1 MSKRALLA
9 IIGGG
14 NMARAIILGA
24 LEAKLLAAF
33 EVAVCE
39 PDAGKRATL
48 AKWGVQV
55 FARHDEALGVLAN
68 ADPTGGGR
76 GTGPWGER
84 GGQVL
89 LAVKPQVLEEVAGQ
103 IRGSLRRTGYD
114 GGEGAAR
121 VLISILAGTPTA
133 KIRGLLGEDVPVV
146 RVMPNTPAS
155 LRKGM
160 SALAAAEGVAAEDAQ
175 FAYDLFA
182 TLGEVVKIPESLMD
196 AFTALAGSGP
206 AYVFYLAEAM
216 IAAAQDVG
224 FDRVTAD
231 RVVRQTV
238 LGAAML
244 LQNASGGPRGV
255 EPPEALRAAVTSK
268 GGTTEAAVR
277 VLEERGVMDA
287 VRAAIAAGR
296 DRGVELGR

>member
-39 PDAGKRATL
+39 PDAAKRNQL
-48 AKWGVQV
+48 ARWGVLT
-55 FARHDEALGVLAN
+55 FARHDEALAVLAN
-68 ADPTGGGR
+68 ADPTHGGR
-76 GTGPWGER
+76 GEGPWGER

-89 LAVKPQVLEEVAGQ
+89 LAVKPQSLAEVAGQ
-103 IRGSLRRTGYD
+103 IKEPLRRTGAD
-114 GGEGAAR
+114 GGVWRPR
-121 VLISILAGTPTA
+121 VVISILAGTPTQ
-133 KIRGLLGEDVPVV
+133 KVRGLLGDDVPVV
-146 RVMPNTPAS
+146 RVMPNTPAR
-155 LRKGM
+155 LRRGM
-160 SALAAAEGVAAEDAQ
+160 SALSPAEGVAPEDAQ
-175 FAYDLFA
+175 FAYDLFS
-182 TLGEVVKIPESLMD
+182 TLGEVVRIPESLMD

-216 IAAAQDVG
+216 IKAAQDVG

-231 RVVRQTV
+231 RVVRQTIV
-238 LGAAML
+238 GAALL
-244 LQNASGGPRGV
+244 LQESSGGS
-255 EPPEALRAAVTSK
+255 ETPEALRAAVTSR

-277 VLEERGVMDA
+277 VLDERGVMDA
-287 VRAAIAAGR
+287 VRGAIAAGR